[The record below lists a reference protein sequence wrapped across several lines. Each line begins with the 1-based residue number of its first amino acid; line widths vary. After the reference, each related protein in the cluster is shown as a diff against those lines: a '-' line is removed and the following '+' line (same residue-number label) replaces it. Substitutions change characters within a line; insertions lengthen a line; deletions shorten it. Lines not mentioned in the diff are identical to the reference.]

1 MRVFVGGPVEQTLET
16 LEVNEGNSISGV
28 IH

>member
-16 LEVNEGNSISGV
+16 LEMNEGNSISGA